1 MKKLVVTLAAAIALC
16 APTFALAEMDHMN
29 MDHGS
34 MKMDH
39 GGGMMAH
46 GKVIHEEVVSGVK
59 GTFTLLDIKSK
70 MEKMG
75 MKETHHLMVVFT
87 DPKTKKKLSE
97 GEVKFKIMGPDK
109 SEQVKETMAMEGGFG
124 ADVTMPAKGK
134 YGIMVRSKLADGKT
148 RDFKFWYVVK

>member
-1 MKKLVVTLAAAIALC
+1 MNKMSVILAATIALS
-16 APTFALAEMDHMN
+16 APTWALAEMDHMN

-39 GGGMMAH
+39 GEGMMSH
-46 GKVIHEEVVSGVK
+46 GKVIHEQVVDGVK

-75 MKETHHLMVVFT
+75 MKETHHLMAVFT
-87 DPKTKKKLSE
+87 DAKTKKKLTD
-97 GEVKFKIMGPDK
+97 GEVKFKVIAPDK

-124 ADVTMPAKGK
+124 ADITLPAKGK
-134 YGIMVRSKLADGKT
+134 YGIMARTKLGGKV
-148 RDFKFWYVVK
+148 RDFKFWYTAK